1 MARVLGIGGV
11 FIKSRNPAALQAWYR
26 EMLGVEIESWGGA
39 IVKGEADTITVWNWF
54 ADDTKYFE
62 PSTRELMVNLRVD
75 DADGLVAALKAKG
88 EAVLEERRQQG
99 EDGLFCYVVD
109 PDGTLLELWQ
119 PPAK

>member
-11 FIKSRNPAALQAWYR
+11 FIKSKDPEALQAWYR
-26 EMLGVEIESWGGA
+26 EMLGVELESWGGA
-39 IVKGEADTITVWNWF
+39 ILKGETGTITVWNWF
-54 ADDTKYFE
+54 AQDTTYFA

-88 EAVLEERRQQG
+88 VAVLDDRRQASDEG
-99 EDGLFCYVVD
+99 VFCYVVD

-119 PPAK
+119 PAAK

>member
-11 FIKSRNPAALQAWYR
+11 FIKSKNPGALQAWYR
-26 EMLGVEIESWGGA
+26 EMLGIEIESWGGA
-39 IVKGEADTITVWNWF
+39 ILKGEADTITVWNWF
-54 ADDTKYFE
+54 AADTKYFE